1 MRGLLFAGLSFYP
14 QFNLLRMLKV
24 SLSFLLITLL
34 YAFGNI
40 QNSNQ
45 SSDVKEVIY
54 SKFTADVNHVEE
66 TLKFFTSITE
76 GTADVESNYIILR
89 RQFKASEPLL
99 YYLFKDEYNR
109 YLNGAPLP
117 KLEPN
122 VPELSIIQP
131 KGLQRLDE
139 LMSEDHIDTKA
150 INKIAKDMLTS
161 LRYVKKM
168 IAGITIQDRYI
179 LEASR
184 IQLVRMA
191 SLSLSGFDT
200 PGGSNYLD
208 DLKSNIQTLIF
219 IFDKYDH
226 DSIVDLLGDLL
237 TEVNLNEHVEVIDAA
252 KLIRDYINQ
261 IYKEILDFHLDSGI
275 EHAKEVSD
283 QLLQVNY
290 YAENIFDED
299 FLNPSAYSRIV
310 PTPNDSKQ
318 SKLGKLLFH
327 DRIMSKDYTKTCG
340 TCHNPKLAFTD
351 GLTVMLD
358 DQPSSQINRNT
369 PTLINS
375 IYSTKYFHDMRASKP
390 DLQIDH
396 VVYNDEEFNID
407 YSEMINR
414 LTSNETYS
422 DLFSDAFPD
431 NKQAI
436 TRYTIT
442 TSITQYVTSLSGFDS
457 PFDRYMR
464 DETADLDSDVVKG
477 FNLFMGKGA
486 CGSCHFLP
494 IFNGLVPPGF
504 DESESEILGV
514 LSTNDFDHPILDQD
528 PGRKQNGNLKE
539 ASEIYYRSFK
549 TPTVRNVSL
558 TAPYMHNG
566 VHTTLEEVM
575 IFYNNGGGQGMRLDV
590 PYQTL
595 PTDSLGLTTTEQ
607 NQIIRFMESL
617 VDTVGMTSIPQMR
630 ESSKQ
635 GQNIGN

>member
-1 MRGLLFAGLSFYP
+1 M
-14 QFNLLRMLKV
+14 
-24 SLSFLLITLL
+24 LITIL
-34 YAFGNI
+34 YTFGNVYNTD
-40 QNSNQ
+40 QTFV
-45 SSDVKEVIY
+45 VKDVIY
-54 SKFTADVNHVEE
+54 SEFASDVNQIGETLEFFSAITEQTADIE
-66 TLKFFTSITE
+66 T
-76 GTADVESNYIILR
+76 NYTLLR
-89 RQFKASEPLL
+89 SQFKAAEPLL
-99 YYLFKDEYNR
+99 YYLFRDEYNR

-139 LMSEDHIDTKA
+139 LMNEEQIDLKA
-150 INKIAKDMLTS
+150 INKIARDMLKS
-161 LRYVKKM
+161 LNYIRKM

-179 LEASR
+179 IEASR

-208 DLKSNIQTLIF
+208 DLKSNIETLTF
-219 IFDKYDH
+219 IFEKYEQDT
-226 DSIVDLLGDLL
+226 IVDILVALYE
-237 TEVNLNEHVEVIDAA
+237 EVQLNKHVEIIDAA
-252 KLIRDYINQ
+252 TLIRDFINP
-261 IYKEILDFHLDSGI
+261 IYKEILHYHLASGI
-275 EHAKEVSD
+275 EHTSEVSD

-299 FLNPSAYSRIV
+299 FLNPSAYSRIA
-310 PTPNDSKQ
+310 PTPNFSKQ
-318 SKLGKLLFH
+318 SRLGKLLFH
-327 DRIMSKDYTKTCG
+327 DPIMSKDYQKTCG
-340 TCHNPKLAFTD
+340 TCHNPKLGFTD
-351 GLTVMLD
+351 GLKVMLEN
-358 DQPSSQINRNT
+358 QPSSQSNRNT

-375 IYSTKYFHDMRASKP
+375 IYSKKYFHDMRASKP
-390 DLQIDH
+390 DLQVDH
-396 VVYNDEEFNID
+396 VVYNDDEFNID

-414 LTSNETYS
+414 LKSNKAYS
-422 DLFSDAFPD
+422 DLFIEAFPD

-442 TSITQYVTSLSGFDS
+442 TSITQYMTTLSGFDS

-464 DETADLDSDVVKG
+464 DETTDIDSDVIKG

-486 CGSCHFLP
+486 CGSCHFVP
-494 IFNGLVPPGF
+494 AFNGLVPPGF

-528 PGRKQNGNLKE
+528 PGRMQNGNATE
-539 ASEIYYRSFK
+539 ASEIYHRSFK
-549 TPTVRNVSL
+549 TTTVRNISL

-566 VHTTLEEVM
+566 VHTTLEDVM
-575 IFYNNGGGQGMRLDV
+575 TFYNNGGGQGMGLDV

-595 PTDSLGLTTTEQ
+595 PSDSLGLTTIEQ

-617 VDTVGMTSIPQMR
+617 VDTVGMTTIPKLPV
-630 ESSKQ
+630 SSNQ
-635 GQNIGN
+635 DQTIGN